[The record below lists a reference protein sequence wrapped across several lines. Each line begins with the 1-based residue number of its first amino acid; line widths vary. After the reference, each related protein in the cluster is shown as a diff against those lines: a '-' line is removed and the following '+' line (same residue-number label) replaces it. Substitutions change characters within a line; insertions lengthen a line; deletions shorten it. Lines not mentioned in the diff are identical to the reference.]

1 MIGKKKA
8 YPDDRT
14 RQITVS
20 ITAIDGVPDMVQSEA
35 AQVLWDRN
43 ADKIA
48 RDWQT
53 LQSLLFQFK
62 LDTVPQMRVG

>member
-1 MIGKKKA
+1 MKTA
-8 YPDDRT
+8 RRLDREERT

-20 ITAIDGVPDMVQSEA
+20 ITAIDGIPDATQSEA

-43 ADKIA
+43 ADKLA

-53 LQSLLFQFK
+53 LQSLLYQFK